1 LAPKL
6 RKFPLDGALSRE
18 YKYSCKRIRGQSPA
32 EERLMM
38 TTSNRISG
46 GFVAKWEGT
55 CGKCAQPIHIGDRIT
70 QNGAGRPAVGYYGS
84 KRYAHVSCGIVREAV
99 AVVAAASIEQEK
111 AEEAKQVS
119 PVIATLVND
128 WIGVVQKTRALVSQ
142 IGAKIVVSPRASIKG
157 AQLLRA
163 GIAPKFIV
171 EAIFGRYRAETA
183 WTQVGIHA
191 EEFARRSGL
200 IETDRK
206 WIKAA
211 AKAGTQHKAFKSL
224 VMLAMA
230 LNGEDKNIWLAG
242 PAGSGKTTA
251 ARKLADA
258 LDLGERFDFNGA
270 IDTEYKLSG
279 FVDAKGRVVST
290 AFRKIW
296 ENGGVYLFDECDAS
310 MPGALLAF
318 NAALANGV
326 AAFPDGSIKRH
337 PETVIIAA
345 ANTWGF
351 GGDANYIGRA
361 KLDAAF
367 LDRFVT
373 LAWGYDEDLERT
385 IALG

>member
-1 LAPKL
+1 
-6 RKFPLDGALSRE
+6 
-18 YKYSCKRIRGQSPA
+18 
-32 EERLMM
+32 MM

-191 EEFARRSGL
+191 EEFAKRSGL

-242 PAGSGKTTA
+242 PQDRERRQPRASLLMRSIWESDSISMAPLIPNTSSADLLTQKVGLFRPHFVRFGRMVEFISLMSAMRLCPVRSWHLMLLSQMGLRHSLM
-251 ARKLADA
+251 AR
-258 LDLGERFDFNGA
+258 
-270 IDTEYKLSG
+270 LSG
-279 FVDAKGRVVST
+279 TPR
-290 AFRKIW
+290 
-296 ENGGVYLFDECDAS
+296 L
-310 MPGALLAF
+310 
-318 NAALANGV
+318 
-326 AAFPDGSIKRH
+326 
-337 PETVIIAA
+337 
-345 ANTWGF
+345 
-351 GGDANYIGRA
+351 
-361 KLDAAF
+361 
-367 LDRFVT
+367 
-373 LAWGYDEDLERT
+373 
-385 IALG
+385 